1 LVYYLLPS
9 PHHCTVMA
17 PSDEIIESTRVT
29 EFEGNLWPC
38 FVFPDHSVPDGSIE
52 PRPTKQALP
61 VLILRRHEF
70 VWRNRDAL
78 SEFDPF
84 ATMSFG
90 GERNKAF
97 KEALEYKN
105 LDYYHNLVWN
115 KQAAKNLELE
125 DKLIVLDDSDEDTQ
139 SKPRKYTASTG
150 DSGKNITPLTKKRPF
165 SSAFKRPSLP
175 SPSPTPNKKG
185 KPSLPF
191 GEDDSDV
198 ELPHPST
205 FTPTPTKK
213 PAPKPAV
220 TPWKPSGK
228 KFTIA
233 EDDYVTR
240 KQIELMTKKGNGEP
254 VPEKTKVE
262 PVIEYAF
269 PSFTTMIL
277 FY

>member
-1 LVYYLLPS
+1 
-9 PHHCTVMA
+9 MA
-17 PSDEIIESTRVT
+17 PPDEIIESTRVT

-38 FVFPDHSVPDGSIE
+38 FVFPDHSVPGGLID

-61 VLILRRHEF
+61 VLILKRHEF
-70 VWRNRDAL
+70 VWRNSDEL
-78 SEFDPF
+78 TEFDPF
-84 ATMSFG
+84 VTMDFG

-105 LDYYHNLVWN
+105 LDYYHNLTWN

-125 DKLIVLDDSDEDTQ
+125 DSDEDTKP
-139 SKPRKYTASTG
+139 KPRKYFASTG
-150 DSGKNITPLTKKRPF
+150 DSSKNNTLLTKKRPF
-165 SSAFKRPSLP
+165 SSAFKRPGLP
-175 SPSPTPNKKG
+175 SPSPTPVKKG

-198 ELPHPST
+198 ELAHPST

-228 KFTIA
+228 TFKIPA
-233 EDDYVTR
+233 DDYVTR

-254 VPEKTKVE
+254 TLEKAKVIE
-262 PVIEYAF
+262 PVKE
-269 PSFTTMIL
+269 
-277 FY
+277 

>member
-1 LVYYLLPS
+1 
-9 PHHCTVMA
+9 MA
-17 PSDEIIESTRVT
+17 PSDEVIESTRVT

-38 FVFPDHSVPDGSIE
+38 FVFPDHSVPDGLID
-52 PRPTKQALP
+52 PRPSKLALP
-61 VLILRRHEF
+61 VLILKRHEF

-78 SEFDPF
+78 TEYDPF
-84 ATMSFG
+84 TTMNFG
-90 GERNKAF
+90 GERKKAF

-125 DKLIVLDDSDEDTQ
+125 DKLIVLDDSDEDTKLK
-139 SKPRKYTASTG
+139 SRKYTVSTG
-150 DSGKNITPLTKKRPF
+150 DSSKNFTPFTKKRPF
-165 SSAFKRPSLP
+165 SSAFKRPGLP
-175 SPSPTPNKKG
+175 SPSPTPTKKV
-185 KPSLPF
+185 KPALPF

-205 FTPTPTKK
+205 FAPTPTKK
-213 PAPKPAV
+213 SAPKPAV

-254 VPEKTKVE
+254 TLEKARIIE
-262 PVIEYAF
+262 PVKE
-269 PSFTTMIL
+269 
-277 FY
+277 